1 MIDSPLC
8 FHLFK
13 ISGWYFI
20 YSYLNK
26 CVVITEDDLKLLTS
40 TKFGLW
46 LIIVQSA
53 IIPDRLIS
61 MLLQYL
67 DLLTYK
73 NVIKKII
80 NNK

>member
-1 MIDSPLC
+1 MIDSPLY

-13 ISGWYFI
+13 ISGCYFI

-26 CVVITEDDLKLLTS
+26 CVLITDDLKLVTS

-46 LIIVQSA
+46 LIVVQSA

-67 DLLTYK
+67 DLVTYK
-73 NVIKKII
+73 NVIKK
-80 NNK
+80 NYKQ